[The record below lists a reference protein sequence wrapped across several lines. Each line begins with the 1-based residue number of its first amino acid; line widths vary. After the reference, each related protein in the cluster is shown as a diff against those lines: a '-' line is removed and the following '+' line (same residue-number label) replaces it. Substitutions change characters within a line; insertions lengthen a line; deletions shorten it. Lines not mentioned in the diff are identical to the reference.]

1 MRRVT
6 SSDAKSLDLAA
17 AAIRGGVVVAIPTDT
32 LYGLAADPFS
42 AVAIARLFALKGR
55 SAGRAVA
62 LIAADVEQVIAQV
75 GPLPATARRLASAY
89 WPGPLTML
97 LARPASIPAELVGGG
112 DRVGVR
118 VPDHDVARDLCRACG
133 HVLTATSANIS
144 GEPASNDP
152 DHIARVFA
160 ESDVGLLLDAGKTP
174 GGAPSTIVDATGE
187 RARLIREGAIAWDE
201 IQAWLYNGQGAPRA

>member
-6 SSDAKSLDLAA
+6 SVADAA
-17 AAIRGGVVVAIPTDT
+17 AAIRGGGVVAIPTDT

-42 AVAIARLFALKGR
+42 PAAITRLFAVKGR

-62 LIAADVEQVIAQV
+62 LIAADLDQVVAQV

-118 VPDHDVARDLCRACG
+118 VPDHDIARDLCRVCG

-152 DHIARVFA
+152 DQIARVFA
-160 ESDVGLLLDAGKTP
+160 DSDVDVLLDAGKTP
-174 GGAPSTIVDATGE
+174 GGAPSTIVDVLDDGMLHLV
-187 RARLIREGAIAWDE
+187 RPGAIDWEE
-201 IQAWLYNGQGAPRA
+201 IEACANGPR

>member
-1 MRRVT
+1 MRRVPALT
-6 SSDAKSLDLAA
+6 SLSIAA
-17 AAIRGGVVVAIPTDT
+17 EAIRRGGIVAIPTDT

-42 AVAIARLFALKGR
+42 PAAIAKLFAIKGR

-62 LIAADVEQVIAQV
+62 LIAADVDQVIAQV
-75 GPLPATARRLASAY
+75 GPLPATARRLASVY

-112 DRVGVR
+112 DRIGVR
-118 VPDHDVARDLCRACG
+118 VPDHDIARDLCRACG
-133 HVLTATSANIS
+133 QVLTATSANIS

-160 ESDVGLLLDAGKTP
+160 ESDVDLLIDAGQTP
-174 GGAPSTIVDATGE
+174 GGAPSTIVDVLDDGVLHLV
-187 RARLIREGAIAWDE
+187 RPGAIEWEE
-201 IQAWLYNGQGAPRA
+201 IEACANGPR

>member
-6 SSDAKSLDLAA
+6 SVAHAA
-17 AAIRGGVVVAIPTDT
+17 AAIRGGGVVAIPTDT

-42 AVAIARLFALKGR
+42 PAAIARLFAVKGR

-75 GPLPATARRLASAY
+75 GPLAATARRLAAAY

-133 HVLTATSANIS
+133 HVLTATSANVS

-160 ESDVGLLLDAGKTP
+160 DSDVELLLDAGKTP
-174 GGAPSTIVDATGE
+174 GGAPSTIVDVLDDGVIHLV
-187 RARLIREGAIAWDE
+187 RPGAIEWEE
-201 IQAWLYNGQGAPRA
+201 IETCANGPR

>member
-6 SSDAKSLDLAA
+6 SVTHAA
-17 AAIRGGVVVAIPTDT
+17 AAIRGGGVVAIPTDT

-42 AVAIARLFALKGR
+42 PAAIARLFAVKGR

-62 LIAADVEQVIAQV
+62 LIAADVDQVIAQV
-75 GPLPATARRLASAY
+75 GPLPATARRLASQY

-97 LARPASIPAELVGGG
+97 LGRPASIPAELVGGG

-118 VPDHDVARDLCRACG
+118 VPDHDIARDLCRACG

-144 GEPASNDP
+144 GSDRQRLCGKRRRAA
-152 DHIARVFA
+152 ARRRQDTGRRAV
-160 ESDVGLLLDAGKTP
+160 DDRRRAG
-174 GGAPSTIVDATGE
+174 
-187 RARLIREGAIAWDE
+187 
-201 IQAWLYNGQGAPRA
+201 

>member
-1 MRRVT
+1 MRRVR
-6 SSDAKSLDLAA
+6 SVAQAA
-17 AAIRGGVVVAIPTDT
+17 TVIRGGGVAAIPTDT

-42 AVAIARLFALKGR
+42 AAAIARLFAVKGR

-62 LIAADVEQVIAQV
+62 LIAADLDQVIAQV
-75 GPLPATARRLASAY
+75 GPLPATARRLAAAY

-118 VPDHDVARDLCRACG
+118 VPNHDVARDLCRACG
-133 HVLTATSANIS
+133 RVLTATSANIS

-152 DHIARVFA
+152 DVIARVFA
-160 ESDVGLLLDAGKTP
+160 DSDVELLLDAGKSP
-174 GGAPSTIVDATGE
+174 GGAPSTIVDVLDDGVLHLV
-187 RARLIREGAIAWDE
+187 RPGAIEWEE
-201 IQAWLYNGQGAPRA
+201 IEACANGPR